1 MHNILW
7 THGAV
12 QSSFHFSALSFE
24 LANFA
29 CRRAKDLMQS
39 NISVLHKTAEVLL
52 EREQIDG
59 DEFLRLI
66 LESQAENYLKAD
78 EPSVAVPYRNVTASA

>member
-1 MHNILW
+1 
-7 THGAV
+7 
-12 QSSFHFSALSFE
+12 
-24 LANFA
+24 
-29 CRRAKDLMQS
+29 MQS
-39 NISVLHKTAEVLL
+39 NINVLHKTAEVLL

>member
-1 MHNILW
+1 MDSLKCLGYRKRGC
-7 THGAV
+7 TASEV
-12 QSSFHFSALSFE
+12 VVMCC
-24 LANFA
+24 

-66 LESQAENYLKAD
+66 LESQAESYLKAD
-78 EPSVAVPYRNVTASA
+78 EPSVTVPYQAVPSS